1 MGAVVIA
8 GGAYAAKVGFHST
21 KSAEQYYEEG
31 NYEEALAAYREAGDT
46 ENVERVLRAA
56 YDRAEDYNQ
65 GNNGYEKNEEEAIRY
80 YKLVAESD
88 GDINETFVNVSSY
101 NLGRIM
107 AYNETKEDDTE
118 AASWLEKAA
127 SKGDAAASF
136 ILGDMYANGQLG
148 ELDYNKAIELYKQ
161 SADNGSALAMQRL
174 GEIYETG
181 SYGAEINLEEALRW
195 YLWAALK
202 EYDGAQECVD
212 RVKAALQNAAEDS

>member
-1 MGAVVIA
+1 M
-8 GGAYAAKVGFHST
+8 T

-56 YDRAEDYNQ
+56 YDRAEDYSQ

-118 AASWLEKAA
+118 AASWLEKTA
-127 SKGDAAASF
+127 SKSDIVANYAAVL
-136 ILGDMYANGQLG
+136 LGDMYANGQLG
-148 ELDYNKAIELYKQ
+148 EPDYSKAIELYKQ
-161 SADNGSALAMQRL
+161 AANNEYGLAMLRL
-174 GEIYETG
+174 GRTYENGWYDT
-181 SYGAEINLEEALRW
+181 EINLEEALKW
-195 YLWAALK
+195 YQLAADQD
-202 EYDGAQECVD
+202 YDGAQECVD
-212 RVKAALQNAAEDS
+212 RVESALQNAAEDS